1 MAAGFHFKRTRRL
14 LGLDFGAS
22 SFKVVELTR
31 TGGEVRLTSFDSTP
45 VGEEPAAALA
55 ELLKRGGY
63 ATKNVALAVGGRSAC
78 VRYAS
83 FPRMPR
89 AELLEAVRLES
100 DRLLPFEDAAVTLDC
115 QELAPRASAEEEET
129 MPVLV
134 AACRTDFIEER
145 VDAVLSA
152 GFTPTAVDV
161 DLFGLV
167 NAWSLDSTRERPGVV
182 ALVDVGSSRTGVVLV
197 EEGTPRFNREFGQ
210 GSVDVSSD
218 NPTAAPLPS
227 AGAGEPS
234 ELDALAREIAL
245 SVEYAEHNEGLEVEE
260 IHLTGGGALIDGL
273 TARLAEESRRP
284 VELWDPMKRLVREAD
299 EASLLELGERG
310 PSFTVA
316 LGLAARVASA

>member
-1 MAAGFHFKRTRRL
+1 MGAGFHFKRTRRL

-31 TGGEVRLTSFDSTP
+31 TGGELTLTGFDAAP
-45 VGEEPAAALA
+45 VGEDPEAALA
-55 ELLKRGGY
+55 ELLQRGDY
-63 ATKNVALAVGGRSAC
+63 STKNIALAVGGRSVC

-83 FPRMPR
+83 FPKMPPQ
-89 AELLEAVRLES
+89 ELLEAVRLES
-100 DRLLPFEDAAVTLDC
+100 DRLLPFEDTEVSLDC
-115 QELAPRASAEEEET
+115 QELTPSAGDTEGDVV
-129 MPVLV
+129 PVLV
-134 AACRTDFIEER
+134 AACRTDFVEER
-145 VDAVLSA
+145 VDAVLNA

-167 NAWSLDSTRERPGVV
+167 NAWSLDPRPERAGVV

-197 EEGTPRFNREFGQ
+197 EDGTPRFTREFGQ
-210 GSVDVSSD
+210 GSVDVSGESASAM
-218 NPTAAPLPS
+218 PAPF
-227 AGAGEPS
+227 AGTGEPS

-273 TARLAEESRRP
+273 TARLAEEARRP
-284 VELWDPMKRLVREAD
+284 VELWDPMAQVVFDTDKV
-299 EASLLELGERG
+299 SPLELGERG

-316 LGLAARVASA
+316 LGLAARVLSA